1 MLKLKW
7 ILECFAPRCLNS
19 ELHTTLKCK
28 DYQTM
33 APLFTMSLV
42 STLKGEAKRKK
53 EKRKKENLREN
64 NSHGT

>member
-1 MLKLKW
+1 
-7 ILECFAPRCLNS
+7 
-19 ELHTTLKCK
+19 
-28 DYQTM
+28 M